1 MLSTTCFGSRPGH
14 VVQSTHYR
22 AVNSLSLSVARKSWY
37 INAIFNILHQ
47 RVGTLQP
54 LWRGCWW
61 TYRTQGG
68 PVYRDSP
75 SCPPGATCS
84 SCSSTCSAAPEK
96 YLEVSFDLG
105 RLQKGC
111 FVNFLVQ
118 CVWNVRSKK
127 AKCEIFA
134 IFNRF
139 DSVFVLLI
147 FFLRLMSHFSI
158 VNPSK
163 SPILEKVHILRVFFS
178 TLPLYN
184 FFLLIYCWHTSITWH
199 LDWQL
204 PLYKKTTI
212 SDYHTLT

>member
-1 MLSTTCFGSRPGH
+1 MFKTSIL
-14 VVQSTHYR
+14 QS
-22 AVNSLSLSVARKSWY
+22 
-37 INAIFNILHQ
+37 HQ
-47 RVGTLQP
+47 RNHTKRSNFQCKVLPSTLVSGKKSLIEKFNPLHLFQLKYLLDPGLIKGKIQRRGFGLFFPSNLCILKPLNLYTTGGTSNAP
-54 LWRGCWW
+54 L
-61 TYRTQGG
+61 
-68 PVYRDSP
+68 
-75 SCPPGATCS
+75 
-84 SCSSTCSAAPEK
+84 EK

-163 SPILEKVHILRVFFS
+163 SPNPILKYGKGRVQKNPSKYGLFPKGGGGRGGRPQSPYF
-178 TLPLYN
+178 
-184 FFLLIYCWHTSITWH
+184 
-199 LDWQL
+199 
-204 PLYKKTTI
+204 
-212 SDYHTLT
+212 